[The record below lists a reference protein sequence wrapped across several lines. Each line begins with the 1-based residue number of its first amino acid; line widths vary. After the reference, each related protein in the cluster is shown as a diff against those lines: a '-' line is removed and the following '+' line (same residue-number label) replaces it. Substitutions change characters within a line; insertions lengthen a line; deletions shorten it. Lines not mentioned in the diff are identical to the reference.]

1 MKGVIKNGLF
11 KTEDWL
17 AVWLGF
23 LIIVLVLIG
32 VRPQM
37 PTFKWATESEF
48 TATVAESKPAVE
60 KFIKDAEVKGDA
72 KLLTAALA
80 LKSAIDVRD
89 RVAIQSAAK
98 RVEDTA
104 KTTEDPGLK
113 KKGGDLSK
121 RLSEGAGVLASKV
134 PAIQ

>member
-1 MKGVIKNGLF
+1 MKGIIKNGLF

-60 KFIKDAEVKGDA
+60 KYIKMLRSKATQNCLR
-72 KLLTAALA
+72 LLYL
-80 LKSAIDVRD
+80 
-89 RVAIQSAAK
+89 
-98 RVEDTA
+98 
-104 KTTEDPGLK
+104 
-113 KKGGDLSK
+113 
-121 RLSEGAGVLASKV
+121 
-134 PAIQ
+134 